1 MANEF
6 RQLGIDLGNADEVE
20 KLKEELERVQEEHRI
35 KEGKWRS
42 NQTKVQEKVRL
53 LEQRNRELSECLN
66 QVRQEEQNLRRRLN
80 ASLRP
85 GAVVTFTLLINS
97 KILWIIISFFLTLE
111 NLWESLAGFL
121 QVCKLPKLSE
131 NLLESLRI
139 FEMIDRWIDRTFTM
153 QNLNSLCEVC
163 EVTLSRG
170 EEWESTNSTRNKWSC
185 TVHRRLAK
193 INNEHST
200 RFDRQW
206 NSCFQ
211 NCRNNSCFGGSHFK
225 KSFRRLNS
233 LVILHSNPIKC

>member
-1 MANEF
+1 MVTRLMANEF

-97 KILWIIISFFLTLE
+97 KILWIIISFF
-111 NLWESLAGFL
+111 
-121 QVCKLPKLSE
+121 
-131 NLLESLRI
+131 
-139 FEMIDRWIDRTFTM
+139 
-153 QNLNSLCEVC
+153 
-163 EVTLSRG
+163 
-170 EEWESTNSTRNKWSC
+170 
-185 TVHRRLAK
+185 
-193 INNEHST
+193 
-200 RFDRQW
+200 
-206 NSCFQ
+206 
-211 NCRNNSCFGGSHFK
+211 
-225 KSFRRLNS
+225 
-233 LVILHSNPIKC
+233 NP